1 MHKGTGALAFLYI
14 VMNEPRHT
22 HLNNNN
28 VMMKQNLLVL
38 MASRNAPYVF

>member
-1 MHKGTGALAFLYI
+1 MHKVTGVLDFLYI
-14 VMNEPRHT
+14 VMNEPRRT

-38 MASRNAPYVF
+38 MASRNAHYVF